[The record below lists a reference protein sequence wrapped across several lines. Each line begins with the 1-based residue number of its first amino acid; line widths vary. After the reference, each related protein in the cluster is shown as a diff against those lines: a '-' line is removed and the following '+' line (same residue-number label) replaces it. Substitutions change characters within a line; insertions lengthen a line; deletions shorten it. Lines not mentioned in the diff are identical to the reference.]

1 MTKSN
6 VGLHT
11 IKVKRMYFDTS
22 SDTNAVFLR
31 PLLNGFNYVGSIF
44 FSIQPKCTVVV
55 SFLSWYIRTPVL
67 LTVHVQLQECVQIKT
82 SVTSWL
88 SDLNCYFLEIVN
100 TDNFNLSWKRNE
112 FCNAVNDFV

>member
-31 PLLNGFNYVGSIF
+31 PLLNGVNYVGSIF
-44 FSIQPKCTVVV
+44 FSIQPKCTVVISVLV
-55 SFLSWYIRTPVL
+55 SLRASFTDRTNSVARVRSNQNVSNL
-67 LTVHVQLQECVQIKT
+67 LTQ
-82 SVTSWL
+82 
-88 SDLNCYFLEIVN
+88 
-100 TDNFNLSWKRNE
+100 
-112 FCNAVNDFV
+112 

>member
-1 MTKSN
+1 MAKSN

-44 FSIQPKCTVVV
+44 F
-55 SFLSWYIRTPVL
+55 LS
-67 LTVHVQLQECVQIKT
+67 
-82 SVTSWL
+82 
-88 SDLNCYFLEIVN
+88 N
-100 TDNFNLSWKRNE
+100 RN
-112 FCNAVNDFV
+112 V

>member
-31 PLLNGFNYVGSIF
+31 PLLNGVNYVGSIF
-44 FSIQPKCTVVV
+44 FFYPTEMYSCCILSVLV
-55 SFLSWYIRTPVL
+55 SLRASFTDRTSSVTRVRSNQNVSNL
-67 LTVHVQLQECVQIKT
+67 LTQ
-82 SVTSWL
+82 
-88 SDLNCYFLEIVN
+88 
-100 TDNFNLSWKRNE
+100 
-112 FCNAVNDFV
+112 